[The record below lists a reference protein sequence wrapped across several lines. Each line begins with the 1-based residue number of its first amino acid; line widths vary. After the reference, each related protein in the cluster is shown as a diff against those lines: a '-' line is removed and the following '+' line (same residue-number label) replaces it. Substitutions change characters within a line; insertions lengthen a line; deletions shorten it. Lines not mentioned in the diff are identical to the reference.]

1 MEEILIRKAEAR
13 DYEDLD
19 KIFYDVGLLHKKI
32 HPEIFKDGADFHLN
46 KDYYIDSLSQPENY
60 SIVAE
65 CSGQV
70 VGFLMAKMISGFS
83 PQNNIMNISK
93 FGVAEEFRHHNIGS
107 ELMNYITNTAK
118 ELGCS
123 RIELNVYN
131 NNTPA
136 KNFYKKQGFSVQRLR
151 LSKEI

>member
-1 MEEILIRKAEAR
+1 MKEVLIRKAKDS

-19 KIFYDVGLLHKKI
+19 KIYYDVNQMHKKI

-46 KDYYIDSLSQPENY
+46 KDIYIDRLTQPEKY

-70 VGFLMAKMISGFS
+70 VGFLMAKMISGFV
-83 PQNNIMNISK
+83 PQDHIMYISK
-93 FGVAEEFRHHNIGS
+93 LGVAEEFRHHNIGG
-107 ELMNYITNTAK
+107 ELMKHITNTAK

-131 NNTPA
+131 NNAPA
-136 KNFYKKQGFSVQRLR
+136 KDFYNKLGFSVQRLG